1 MLTYEAALRAIFQ
14 RTDYERT
21 DQPPYPERVW
31 RLARMEHFLDS
42 LGHPEREYRAVHI
55 AGTKGKG
62 STTAMIESILRAA
75 GYRTGMYTSPH
86 LHTFRERI
94 QSRGQPIPEEAVA
107 RLVERMLP
115 AMEANPDV
123 TVFELITTLAM
134 LYFVEEQ
141 IEWGVFE
148 VGMGGRLDA
157 TNVLQPAVSV
167 ITSISMDHMKVL
179 GETLEAIAGE
189 KAGIIKPGV
198 PVVSAPQQPA
208 AMAVVRRVAEEKGAP
223 LVVVGE
229 DWRWRFIET
238 HLAGQ
243 RFDVYRPGH
252 EKKPDYPALRLP
264 LLGAHQ
270 LENAATALAAIAAL
284 REGGVKIHP
293 QAVHRGMAAVT
304 WPGRL
309 EVLGRQPFVVVD
321 GAHNI
326 YSIEKL
332 MEALPV
338 YLHYRRLFVIFGAG
352 TTHNPADLLPSIL
365 NKAERLYVTRSQH
378 AKATPVADLVSI
390 VQGMGREATP
400 AATVAE
406 ALAQAMDEAEPSDMI
421 LVTGSLFVVAEARE
435 AWMARQGL
443 PPLPSDPPGVYEPKN
458 L

>member
-31 RLARMEHFLDS
+31 RLSRMESFLANF
-42 LGHPEREYRAVHI
+42 GHPERAYRSVHI

-62 STTAMIESILRAA
+62 STTAMVESILRAA

-94 QSRGQPIPEEAVA
+94 QLRGQPIPEETVA
-107 RLVERMLP
+107 RLVEQMLP
-115 AMEANPDV
+115 AMDANPDV
-123 TVFELITTLAM
+123 TVFEIITTLAM
-134 LYFVEEQ
+134 IYFAEEE
-141 IEWGVFE
+141 IDWGVFE

-157 TNVLQPAVSV
+157 TNVLLPEVSV

-189 KAGIIKPGV
+189 KAGIIKSGI
-198 PVVSAPQQPA
+198 PVISAPQQPA
-208 AMAVVRRVAEEKGAP
+208 AMQVVRQAAAERGAP
-223 LVVVGE
+223 LVVVGQ
-229 DWRWRFIET
+229 DWRWRFVET
-238 HLAGQ
+238 HLSGQ
-243 RFDVYRPGH
+243 RFDVYRPGK
-252 EKKPDYPALRLP
+252 EAKPDYPSLRLP

-270 LENAATALAAIAAL
+270 MENASTAIAAITAL
-284 REGGVKIHP
+284 RERGVRIHP
-293 QAVHRGMAAVT
+293 QAVHRGLGAVA

-309 EVLGRQPFVVVD
+309 EVLGRRPFVVVD

-338 YLHYRRLFVIFGAG
+338 YLHYRRLLVIFGAG
-352 TTHNPADLLPSIL
+352 TTHNPRDLLPTIL
-365 NKAERLYVTRSQH
+365 KAADQLFVTRSQH
-378 AKATPVADLVSI
+378 AKATPVADLVTI
-390 VQGMGREATP
+390 VQEMGREATP
-400 AATVAE
+400 SDTVAD
-406 ALAQAMDEAEPSDMI
+406 ALSRALEQADEGDLV

-435 AWMARQGL
+435 AWTLRQGL
-443 PPLPSDPPGVYEPKN
+443 PPLPSDPPGVYEPKRT
-458 L
+458 